1 MKLNIADAAL
11 LIFVGAFAFRGWQ
24 QGLWKCILRLF
35 GGIAA
40 LAAAYFG
47 QSGLA
52 AWFLQ
57 DPNRANDIQKSFLKP
72 VLDQMNPA
80 MGKMAAVDIAG
91 FVDHTHLPAF
101 LKNQLITTLPTSSGT
116 VHTLSALPVS
126 LLSFGILFVGALI
139 LVNLAAVVLDQVF
152 KLPGL
157 NLGNRSGGMLA
168 GSLEGLVA
176 VWGLFSI
183 LVLWVGFRPGGIA
196 SGTLESSILCR
207 WLYEHNVL
215 LWLVK
220 TIF

>member
-1 MKLNIADAAL
+1 MKLNAADVVL
-11 LIFVGAFAFRGWQ
+11 LIFIGAFAFRGWQ
-24 QGLWKCILRLF
+24 QGLWKCMLRLL

-47 QSGLA
+47 QTGLS
-52 AWFLQ
+52 AWLLQ

-80 MGKMAAVDIAG
+80 MGKMAAIDIAG
-91 FVDHTHLPAF
+91 FVDHTHLPLF
-101 LKNQLITTLPTSSGT
+101 LKNQLITTAPTSSGT
-116 VHTLSALPVS
+116 AHTLSALPVS

-139 LVNLAAVVLDQVF
+139 LVNLVALILDQVF
-152 KLPGL
+152 RLPGL
-157 NLGNRSGGMLA
+157 NLGNQAGGMLA

-183 LVLWVGFRPGGIA
+183 LVLWVGFRPGSVV
-196 SGTLESSILCR
+196 SGVLESSILCR

-220 TIF
+220 SIF